1 MKHLLITGHKDAE
14 CGALLQEL
22 MAALGL
28 EAGGGF
34 QTEMM
39 SEDGLGSQPVYIH
52 AVGEPRTYGLKNL
65 VGRCKNQ
72 RATGYPAGFET
83 FAPRLREPV
92 PQGKVILLDQLG
104 LMENDAPDFQQ
115 AVLELLEGDTPVFA
129 AVRDLDTPFLNT
141 VRAHPNAF
149 RLSLTEENREWVYQ
163 AALEYLR
170 EKKHGSEIC
179 EKKLFGRNAAKK

>member
-1 MKHLLITGHKDAE
+1 MKHLLITGPRDAE
-14 CGALLQEL
+14 CGALLREL

-28 EAGGGF
+28 ETGGGF

-39 SEDGLGSQPVYIH
+39 LEDGLGSQPDYIH
-52 AVGEPRTYGLKNL
+52 AVGEKKTYGLKNL
-65 VGRCKNQ
+65 VGRCKNR

-83 FAPRLREPV
+83 FAPKLRQPV

-115 AVLELLEGDTPVFA
+115 AVLELLAGDTPVLA

-141 VRAHPNAF
+141 VRAHPDAF
-149 RLSLTEENREWVYQ
+149 CLSLTQKNREWVYQ

-170 EKKHGSEIC
+170 EKETW
-179 EKKLFGRNAAKK
+179 E